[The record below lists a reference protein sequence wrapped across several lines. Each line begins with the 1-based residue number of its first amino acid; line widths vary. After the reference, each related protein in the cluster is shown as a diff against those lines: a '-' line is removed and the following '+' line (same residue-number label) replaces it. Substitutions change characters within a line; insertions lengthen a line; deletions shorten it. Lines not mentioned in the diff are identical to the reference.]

1 MLTSTY
7 TLVALSVEQTTVR
20 SALQS
25 LARSLHALPDDGG
38 ALAPG
43 QAAELCAELRQVV
56 DDCHWRKLDKF
67 LIPALRRATCAAD
80 GLLRDL
86 EQISR
91 SAADSL
97 AAAEACID
105 AGARGVDGDGFR
117 DAVERCIAALR
128 CRLEREEHELFPL
141 ARSLVRGEAWF
152 AIANQMLAHDAVAR
166 ERRGSLQHA
175 RARAGRAGPERACP
189 KPVEPRH
196 PLVDALG
203 HVHDP
208 AGPEFGRRQATLSL
222 LH

>member
-25 LARSLHALPDDGG
+25 LVRELHALPDEG
-38 ALAPG
+38 ARLVPG
-43 QAAELCAELRQVV
+43 QAAQLCAALRQVV
-56 DDCHWRKLDKF
+56 DDCHLRKMDKF
-67 LIPALRRATCAAD
+67 LVPAVRRVTSAAD

-91 SAADSL
+91 TASDAL
-97 AAAEACID
+97 AAAEACVD
-105 AGARGVDGDGFR
+105 AGARGVDRDGFQ
-117 DAVERCIAALR
+117 DAVERCVGALR

-166 ERRGSLQHA
+166 ERRGA
-175 RARAGRAGPERACP
+175 VRRGRGRPETLHPRRP
-189 KPVEPRH
+189 LVEPRG
-196 PLVDALG
+196 G
-203 HVHDP
+203 HDG
-208 AGPEFGRRQATLSL
+208 ATPEFGRRLAALPL

>member
-25 LARSLHALPDDGG
+25 LLRTLQAIPDEDGMLP
-38 ALAPG
+38 PG
-43 QAAELCAELRQVV
+43 QAAQLCAELRQAV

-67 LIPALRRATCAAD
+67 LVPALRRATCAAD

-91 SAADSL
+91 AAVDAL
-97 AAAEACID
+97 AAAEGCVD
-105 AGARGVDGDGFR
+105 AGGRGVDR
-117 DAVERCIAALR
+117 DSFHEAVERCIAALR

-141 ARSLVRGEAWF
+141 ARSLVHGEAWF
-152 AIANQMLAHDAVAR
+152 AIANQMLAHDAIAR
-166 ERRGSLQHA
+166 ERRG
-175 RARAGRAGPERACP
+175 AGRRPRAEP
-189 KPVEPRH
+189 LEPRRAFH
-196 PLVDALG
+196 ELHAHGHGQAIDA
-203 HVHDP
+203 
-208 AGPEFGRRQATLSL
+208 AGTDFGRRHTTLSL

>member
-38 ALAPG
+38 TLAPG

-91 SAADSL
+91 GAADSL
-97 AAAEACID
+97 ASAEACVD
-105 AGARGVDGDGFR
+105 AGTRGVDREGFR
-117 DAVERCIAALR
+117 EAVERCIAALR

-166 ERRGSLQHA
+166 ERRGSLGH
-175 RARAGRAGPERACP
+175 GRLRPEP
-189 KPVEPRH
+189 LESRH
-196 PLVDALG
+196 PLADPLG
-203 HVHDP
+203 HVHEP
-208 AGPEFGRRQATLSL
+208 AGPEFGRRHATLSL

>member
-7 TLVALSVEQTTVR
+7 TLVALSVEHTTVR

-25 LARSLHALPDDGG
+25 LVRTLHALPDDDGT
-38 ALAPG
+38 LAPG
-43 QAAELCAELRQVV
+43 QAAQLCAELRQVV

-67 LIPALRRATCAAD
+67 LVPALRRVSEAAD

-91 SAADSL
+91 AAADAL
-97 AAAEACID
+97 AAAEACLD
-105 AGARGVDGDGFR
+105 AGVRGVGR
-117 DAVERCIAALR
+117 DAFQEAVERCVGALR

-152 AIANQMLAHDAVAR
+152 AIANQMLAHDALAR
-166 ERRGSLQHA
+166 ERRG
-175 RARAGRAGPERACP
+175 AGRHGRA
-189 KPVEPRH
+189 EPLAPRYAYPDPDEH
-196 PLVDALG
+196 GHGRPYDGGGLDA
-203 HVHDP
+203 
-208 AGPEFGRRQATLSL
+208 GRRHVGFSL